1 MGIAGGAGPVRADP
15 AQPGEAAAGAADPSD
30 EEDRAWISAFRAG
43 REEGFNRLVLK
54 HKDRIHSLC
63 CRMLAD
69 RDEAED
75 TAQETFVRV
84 FHGLKGFRMESRF
97 STWLYRIAVNACKN
111 KLESR
116 AYRERRANAP
126 LEAADG
132 GDGGGEGYA
141 GSASPA
147 EELEAKGRRDRIEA
161 AIARLPEDQRVLV
174 VLRDVEGRS
183 YEEIAEGMGLNP
195 GTLKSRLNRARA
207 QLQEWLR
214 ELR

>member
-1 MGIAGGAGPVRADP
+1 MGTAGGESPVRADP
-15 AQPGEAAAGAADPSD
+15 AQRGEAAAGAAEPSD
-30 EEDRAWISAFRAG
+30 EEDREWISAFRAG

-54 HKDRIHSLC
+54 HKDRIYSLC

-111 KLESR
+111 KLDSR
-116 AYRERRANAP
+116 AYRERRGRAP
-126 LEAADG
+126 LEAADV
-132 GDGGGEGYA
+132 GDGEGHA
-141 GSASPA
+141 GTPSPA
-147 EELEAKGRRDRIEA
+147 EELEAKGRRDRIES